1 MDKEKNTSLTE
12 TSPSDENKIIL
23 LRIEESE
30 SVDRETLIKKL
41 VIDESLE
48 KCSLLGISKMD
59 QPRNNYSICFY
70 RRKHKERVAFCRHF
84 LSFTSSWP
92 Y

>member
-59 QPRNNYSICFY
+59 QPR
-70 RRKHKERVAFCRHF
+70 KK
-84 LSFTSSWP
+84 
-92 Y
+92 